1 MGEVRAT
8 GANQV
13 WALCGRILLG
23 VMSGRLLWG
32 KRKKKEVTP
41 GELGQWWSQ
50 AASSSQKGSQLY
62 TLKLDVCHP
71 DRKDLG
77 WAVFFSRV
85 RTKETPQRAIGSWG
99 NKSF

>member
-1 MGEVRAT
+1 MNSECIFLKELPEMGEVRAT

-41 GELGQWWSQ
+41 GELEQW
-50 AASSSQKGSQLY
+50 
-62 TLKLDVCHP
+62 
-71 DRKDLG
+71 
-77 WAVFFSRV
+77 
-85 RTKETPQRAIGSWG
+85 
-99 NKSF
+99 